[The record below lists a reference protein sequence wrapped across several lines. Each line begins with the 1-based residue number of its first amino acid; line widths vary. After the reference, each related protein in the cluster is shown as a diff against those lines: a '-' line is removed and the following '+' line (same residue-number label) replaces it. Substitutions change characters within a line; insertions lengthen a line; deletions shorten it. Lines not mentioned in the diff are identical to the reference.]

1 LVKDAT
7 KKSLEEQAEGAEKA
21 LKIFEAE
28 VDGKNAIRQAELDI
42 AQGFGIL
49 LQQVAG
55 KNKGLARAGVI
66 IEQAAAIGRIISNTA
81 AANAKA
87 VAASPLTGGMPWVAL
102 NTASAAISIAS
113 SIASANKAIQQINQ
127 VQTGGADSGVG
138 RSSLSSGASVSAL
151 SSGITAPTTG
161 RGMIQ
166 EMNVSGI
173 GGESAT
179 SQIANTIRGAFQPV
193 RAYVVGQD
201 ITSQQQLDRRT
212 TTAATL
218 GG

>member
-1 LVKDAT
+1 
-7 KKSLEEQAEGAEKA
+7 
-21 LKIFEAE
+21 
-28 VDGKNAIRQAELDI
+28 
-42 AQGFGIL
+42 
-49 LQQVAG
+49 
-55 KNKGLARAGVI
+55 
-66 IEQAAAIGRIISNTA
+66 
-81 AANAKA
+81 
-87 VAASPLTGGMPWVAL
+87 
-102 NTASAAISIAS
+102 
-113 SIASANKAIQQINQ
+113 
-127 VQTGGADSGVG
+127 
-138 RSSLSSGASVSAL
+138 
-151 SSGITAPTTG
+151 
-161 RGMIQ
+161 MIQ